1 MSTSLEGKTAIVT
14 GAGRGIGKAIAAHL
28 VAQGA
33 KVAIIDIDAA
43 TAAGTAAELGGY
55 SVAADLTDPASVE
68 RAVDDASRQLGGLD
82 IFVNNAGV
90 CSTGELLSGDID
102 LWDKQ
107 FAVNTRAAY
116 LCSAAAARKMI
127 AHDNRGSI
135 VIITSNC
142 ASKPRMDLAAYCASK
157 AATQMMAQCLALEV
171 AGQGVRVNTVN
182 PGSCETDM
190 QREQWAQLG
199 VGPERQI
206 EGDLSTFRSGIP
218 LGRIAQPQDIAN
230 AVAILASDATSFVTG
245 QSWYIDGG
253 QTI

>member
-1 MSTSLEGKTAIVT
+1 MSTSLKGKTAVVT

-33 KVAIIDIDAA
+33 EVAIIDIDAA

-127 AHDNRGSI
+127 AYDNRGSI

-171 AGQGVRVNTVN
+171 ARQGVRVNTVN

-206 EGDLSTFRSGIP
+206 KGDLSTFRSGIP

>member
-1 MSTSLEGKTAIVT
+1 MSTSLKGKTAIVT

-28 VAQGA
+28 VAEGA
-33 KVAIIDIDAA
+33 EVAIIDIDPV
-43 TAAGTAAELGGY
+43 TAADTAAELGGY

-68 RAVDDASRQLGGLD
+68 RAVDDASQQLGGLD

-127 AHDNRGSI
+127 ARDNPGSI

-171 AGQGVRVNTVN
+171 ARQGIRVNTVN

-206 EGDLSTFRSGIP
+206 QGDLSTFRSGIP

>member
-1 MSTSLEGKTAIVT
+1 MSTSLKGKTAIIT
-14 GAGRGIGKAIAAHL
+14 GAGRGIGKSIAAHL
-28 VAQGA
+28 AAQGA
-33 KVAIIDIDAA
+33 KVAIIDIDGT
-43 TAAGTAAELGGY
+43 TAAGVAAELRGY
-55 SVAADLTDPASVE
+55 SVAADLTDPVSVE
-68 RAVDDASRQLGGLD
+68 RAIDDASRQLGGLD

-90 CSTGELLSGDID
+90 CSTGDLLSSDID

-127 AHDNRGSI
+127 AYENSGSI

-171 AGQGVRVNTVN
+171 AGQGVRVNTVC

-206 EGDLSTFRSGIP
+206 KGDLSTFRSGIP
-218 LGRIAQPQDIAN
+218 MGRIAQPQDIAN
-230 AVAILASDATSFVTG
+230 AVAVLASDATSFVTG

>member
-1 MSTSLEGKTAIVT
+1 MSTSLSGKSAIVT

-33 KVAIIDIDAA
+33 KIAIIDIDAA
-43 TAAGTAAELGGY
+43 TAAETAAELGGF
-55 SVAADLTDPASVE
+55 SVAADLTDPVSVE
-68 RAVDDASRQLGGLD
+68 KAVDAASRHLGGLD
-82 IFVNNAGV
+82 VFVNNAGV
-90 CSTGELLSGDID
+90 CNPGELLSGDIG

-127 AHDNRGSI
+127 AHETRGSI
-135 VIITSNC
+135 VVITSNC
-142 ASKPRMDLAAYCASK
+142 ATKPRLDLAAYCASK

-182 PGSCETDM
+182 PGSTETDM
-190 QREQWAQLG
+190 QREQWARLG

-206 EGDLSTFRSGIP
+206 EGDLSVFRTGIP
-218 LGRIAQPQDIAN
+218 MGRLAQPQDIAN
-230 AVAILASDATSFVTG
+230 AVGFLASDASSFVTG